1 MKKVYIVDAARTAVG
16 TFGGSLSPLSAVELG
31 TSVVKELMKRNNLN
45 NQSVD
50 ELLMGCVLQS
60 GSGQN
65 VARQIAVN
73 SGMSVEKTAMTINMV
88 CGSGLRTVSLAA
100 QAIKSGDAD
109 LIIAGGTESMTNAPY
124 ISKDARFGGRMGN
137 LTMIDTMITDGLW
150 DVFNDYH
157 MGLTAE
163 NVAEKYNISRED
175 QDLFAYQSQ
184 MKATEAQKNGKFEDE
199 IISVYIPR
207 KRKEPIEFRK
217 DEYIRGDS
225 SLEKISSMRS
235 AFKKEGTVTAA
246 NASGIN
252 DGAAAVIIASE
263 EAVKKYDLKPMVEI
277 VSYAYVGNDPS
288 LMGAAPIK
296 AVQKVLKKAE
306 WTIDD
311 VDVIEAN
318 EAFASQSLAV
328 MRETSMDSDKVNI
341 NGGSIAIGHPI
352 GASGARI
359 LTTLLYEMKRSN
371 KSRGLA
377 TLCIGGGMGIAMCVR
392 SV

>member
-1 MKKVYIVDAARTAVG
+1 LKKVYIVDAARTAVG
-16 TFGGSLSPLSAVELG
+16 TFGGSLSPLSSVELG
-31 TSVVKELMKRNNLN
+31 TTVVKELMKRNNLVSD
-45 NQSVD
+45 SVD

-73 SGMSVEKTAMTINMV
+73 SGISVEKTAMTINMV

-100 QAIKSGDAD
+100 QAIKSEDAD
-109 LIIAGGTESMTNAPY
+109 LIIAGGTESMSNAPY

-157 MGLTAE
+157 MGITAE

-175 QDLFAYQSQ
+175 QDLFAYNSQ
-184 MKATEAQKNGKFEDE
+184 MKAAEAQKKGNFENE
-199 IISVYIPR
+199 IVSVFIPR
-207 KRKEPIEFRK
+207 KRKDPIEFRK
-217 DEYIRGDS
+217 DEYVRGES
-225 SLEKISSMRS
+225 SLDKISSMRT
-235 AFKKEGTVTAA
+235 AFKKDGTVTAA

-252 DGAAAVIIASE
+252 DGASAVIVASE
-263 EAVKKYDLKPMVEI
+263 EALKRYKLTPIAEI

-296 AVQKVLKKAE
+296 AVESVLNKAD
-306 WTIDD
+306 WTMDD
-311 VDVIEAN
+311 VEVIEAN

-328 MRETSMDSDKVNI
+328 MRETSMDPDKVNV

-359 LTTLLYEMKRSN
+359 LTTLLYEMKRSGRT
-371 KSRGLA
+371 RGLA
-377 TLCIGGGMGIAMCVR
+377 TLCIGGGMGIAMCVK